1 MLTPSKS
8 ISVFSDIGKFADFR
22 WKNAYVSRTSGVC
35 QVIHIFFGSSLGITL
50 STFINVGYVWE
61 ILGRRAGWG
70 GLFAPP
76 PSVSSPEKAHL
87 NKLKLTSP
95 RKKAPLFLVQLCIL
109 VLKTINSKRIEYVVH
124 YVNRVIQVT
133 NVQLFLIFK
142 HVRKF

>member
-1 MLTPSKS
+1 MKKCLCQQNFRGVSGDS
-8 ISVFSDIGKFADFR
+8 YIFWVFFRYNFVNFHQCRICVRDFR
-22 WKNAYVSRTSGVC
+22 KERV
-35 QVIHIFFGSSLGITL
+35 
-50 STFINVGYVWE
+50 E
-61 ILGRRAGWG
+61 G
-70 GLFAPP
+70 GGGFLPLPPPPPRPPPPPHRAPP

>member
-1 MLTPSKS
+1 MKKCLCQQNFRGVSGDS
-8 ISVFSDIGKFADFR
+8 YIFWVFFRYNFVNFHQCRICVRDFR
-22 WKNAYVSRTSGVC
+22 KERVEG
-35 QVIHIFFGSSLGITL
+35 G
-50 STFINVGYVWE
+50 
-61 ILGRRAGWG
+61 G
-70 GLFAPP
+70 GLFALP

>member
-1 MLTPSKS
+1 MKKCLCQQNSRGVS
-8 ISVFSDIGKFADFR
+8 GDSYIFWVFFRYNFVNFHQCRICVRDFR
-22 WKNAYVSRTSGVC
+22 KER
-35 QVIHIFFGSSLGITL
+35 
-50 STFINVGYVWE
+50 
-61 ILGRRAGWG
+61 

-76 PSVSSPEKAHL
+76 PSVRSPEKANL

-109 VLKTINSKRIEYVVH
+109 VLKTINSKRIEYLVH

>member
-1 MLTPSKS
+1 MKKCLCQQNFRGVSGDS
-8 ISVFSDIGKFADFR
+8 YIFWVFFRYNFVNFHQCRICVRDFR
-22 WKNAYVSRTSGVC
+22 KEMG
-35 QVIHIFFGSSLGITL
+35 
-50 STFINVGYVWE
+50 
-61 ILGRRAGWG
+61 G

>member
-1 MLTPSKS
+1 MKKCLCQQNSRCVS
-8 ISVFSDIGKFADFR
+8 GDSYIFWVFFRYNFVNFHQCRICVRDFR
-22 WKNAYVSRTSGVC
+22 KERVEG
-35 QVIHIFFGSSLGITL
+35 G
-50 STFINVGYVWE
+50 
-61 ILGRRAGWG
+61 G

-109 VLKTINSKRIEYVVH
+109 VLKTINSKRIEYLVH

-142 HVRKF
+142 HLRKF

>member
-1 MLTPSKS
+1 MKKCLCQQNSRCVS
-8 ISVFSDIGKFADFR
+8 GDSYIFWVFFRYNFVNFHQCRICVRDFR
-22 WKNAYVSRTSGVC
+22 KESGV
-35 QVIHIFFGSSLGITL
+35 G
-50 STFINVGYVWE
+50 
-61 ILGRRAGWG
+61 G